1 MAARY
6 VCPVDR
12 YASESLMTIEL
23 AVTNNVFARDILT
36 VAQLNQAVG
45 QLLERSIPALW
56 VRGEISNFTQ
66 AASGHWYF
74 TLKDSRAAVRAV
86 MFRGRA
92 SAVGFVPRA
101 GDQVEIRVRV
111 SLYEPRGD
119 YQLQVDAMRRAGL
132 GNLYEAFL
140 RLKEQLNAEGLFDPA
155 RKREP
160 VPLPRAIGVIT
171 SLHAA
176 ALRDV
181 LSALARRAPQVPV
194 IIYPA
199 PVQGTDAAAR
209 LAAQVRL
216 ANARGEVDTLLL
228 VRGGGS
234 IEDLWSFND
243 EALAREIDAS
253 AITTISG
260 VGHETDFTIADFVA
274 DVRAPTPTAAA
285 ELACVPRSELL
296 GRVMYAA
303 ETLVRGQQRRLERAA
318 QRLDRAAAQL
328 VSPAQRLEHQ
338 RERLN
343 SLSYRLA
350 SAWAG
355 PQARRGAR
363 VNLLAQRLAHR
374 VPDTRRG
381 AERLAA
387 VTRQLGQAHARLLA
401 RRRDQLA
408 AAGAQLRALDP
419 GNTLA
424 RGYAIARDADGRI
437 VRDAAGL
444 AAGQGLDLSFAQGGA
459 RVEVTQVRE
468 TRDL

>member
-1 MAARY
+1 
-6 VCPVDR
+6 
-12 YASESLMTIEL
+12 MTIEL
-23 AVTNNVFARDILT
+23 PVTNNAFAREILT

-45 QLLERSIPALW
+45 QLFERSIPALW

-101 GDQVEIRVRV
+101 GDQVEIRARV

-119 YQLQVDAMRRAGL
+119 YQLQADAMRRAGL

-140 RLKEQLNAEGLFDPA
+140 RLKEQLASEGLFDPA

-160 VPLPRAIGVIT
+160 VRLPRAIGVIT

-199 PVQGTDAAAR
+199 PVQGADAASK
-209 LAAQVRL
+209 LAAQLRL
-216 ANARGEVDTLLL
+216 ANERAEVDTLLL

-243 EALAREIDAS
+243 EELARQVAVSEIPV
-253 AITTISG
+253 ISG
-260 VGHETDFTIADFVA
+260 VGHETDFTIVDFVS
-274 DVRAPTPTAAA
+274 DLRAPTPTAAA
-285 ELACVPRSELL
+285 ELACAPRAELL
-296 GRVMYAA
+296 GRVMQ
-303 ETLVRGQQRRLERAA
+303 TLQTMVRSQQRRLERAA
-318 QRLDRAAAQL
+318 QRLDRASAQL
-328 VSPAQRLEHQ
+328 VSPAQRLQHQ

-343 SLSYRLA
+343 SLQYRLA
-350 SAWAG
+350 SAWSA
-355 PQARRGAR
+355 PQGRRTAR
-363 VNLLAQRLAHR
+363 VNLLAQRLTHR
-374 VPDTRRG
+374 VPDTGRA
-381 AERLAA
+381 AERLAGA
-387 VTRQLGQAHARLLA
+387 VRQLGQAQARLLVE
-401 RRRDQLA
+401 RRNRLA
-408 AAGAQLRALDP
+408 AASAQLRALDP

-424 RGYAIARDADGRI
+424 RGYAIARDEQGRI
-437 VRDAAGL
+437 VRDAAAL
-444 AAGQGLDLSFAQGGA
+444 SAGQPLDLSFAQGGA
-459 RVEVTQVRE
+459 QVQVQSTRS
-468 TRDL
+468 TRDPS

>member
-1 MAARY
+1 
-6 VCPVDR
+6 
-12 YASESLMTIEL
+12 MTIEL
-23 AVTNNVFARDILT
+23 PVTNNAFAREILT

-86 MFRGRA
+86 MFRSRA

-101 GDQVEIRVRV
+101 GDQVEIRARV

-119 YQLQVDAMRRAGL
+119 YQLQADAMRRAGL

-140 RLKEQLNAEGLFDPA
+140 RLKEQLASEGLFDPA

-160 VPLPRAIGVIT
+160 VRLPRAIGVIT

-199 PVQGTDAAAR
+199 PVQGADAANK
-209 LAAQVRL
+209 LAAQLRL
-216 ANARGEVDTLLL
+216 ANERAEVDTLLL

-243 EALAREIDAS
+243 EDLARQVAVSEIPV
-253 AITTISG
+253 ISG
-260 VGHETDFTIADFVA
+260 VGHETDFTIVDFVS
-274 DVRAPTPTAAA
+274 DLRAPTPTAAA
-285 ELACVPRSELL
+285 ELACAPRAELL
-296 GRVMYAA
+296 GRVMQ
-303 ETLVRGQQRRLERAA
+303 TLQTMVRGQQRRLERAA
-318 QRLDRAAAQL
+318 QRLDRATAQL
-328 VSPAQRLEHQ
+328 VSPAQRLQHQ

-343 SLSYRLA
+343 SLQYRLA
-350 SAWAG
+350 SAWSA
-355 PQARRGAR
+355 PQGRRTAR
-363 VNLLAQRLAHR
+363 VNLLAQRLTHR
-374 VPDTRRG
+374 VPDTGRA
-381 AERLAA
+381 AERLAGA
-387 VTRQLGQAHARLLA
+387 VRRLGQAQARLLVE
-401 RRRDQLA
+401 RRNRLA
-408 AAGAQLRALDP
+408 AASAQLRALDP

-424 RGYAIARDADGRI
+424 RGYAIAQDEQGRI
-437 VRDAAGL
+437 VRDAAAL
-444 AAGQGLDLSFAQGGA
+444 SAGQPLDLSFAQGGA
-459 RVEVTQVRE
+459 QVQVQSTRS
-468 TRDL
+468 TRDPS